1 MAQDDKTESL
11 EVLVLFVAEHRDF
24 SGSQYGSLGKIPN
37 SLRLYNRIAAV
48 GGDEQAADLRE
59 GCAVF
64 DIGVGVAAGLVGHR
78 AGT

>member
-11 EVLVLFVAEHRDF
+11 EVLVLLVAEDRDF
-24 SGSQYGSLGKIPN
+24 SGKQCVSLGKILNWLP
-37 SLRLYNRIAAV
+37 LYNRLAAV
-48 GGDEQAADLRE
+48 GGDEQAADLRK

-64 DIGVGVAAGLVGHR
+64 DIGVGVAAELVGHR